1 MVWVDESAFY
11 LLPGLVRTYA
21 PRGET
26 PVLRLPLSR
35 DHLAAIS
42 GITKEGRLF
51 LRLQD
56 RAYKSADVVAFLRQ
70 LLRCLRGTLLVIWD
84 GAPIH
89 RSQVIK
95 DFLAAGAAKRLR
107 LEPLP
112 GYAPELNPDEG
123 IWAYL
128 KRVELRNV
136 RCQDLEHLDDELR
149 RAVKRL
155 RHKRSVIRGCFHQS
169 GYAA

>member
-1 MVWVDESAFY
+1 VDESAFY
-11 LLPGLVRTYA
+11 LLPGVVRTFA
-21 PRGET
+21 PRGQT
-26 PVLRLPLSR
+26 PVLRLPLTR

-42 GITKEGRLF
+42 GITRGGRLF
-51 LRLQD
+51 LRVQD
-56 RAYKSADVVAFLRQ
+56 RAYTSADVVEFLRQ
-70 LLRCLRGTLLVIWD
+70 LLRCLRGRVLVIWD

-89 RSQVIK
+89 RSRVIK
-95 DFLAAGAAKRLR
+95 DFLAHGAAKRLR
-107 LEPLP
+107 LEHLP

-128 KRVELRNV
+128 KHVELRNV
-136 RCQDLEHLDDELR
+136 RCQDLDHLHDELT

-155 RHKRSVIRGCFHQS
+155 RHKRQVIQGCFRQC

>member
-1 MVWVDESAFY
+1 VDEAAFY

-26 PVLRLPLSR
+26 PVLRLPLTR

-42 GITKEGRLF
+42 GITEDGRLLF
-51 LRLQD
+51 RVQAHAF
-56 RAYKSADVVAFLRQ
+56 RSPDVVDFLRQ
-70 LLRCLRGTLLVIWD
+70 VARCLRGKLLVIWD
-84 GAPIH
+84 GASIH
-89 RSQVIK
+89 RAQPVK

-107 LEPLP
+107 LETLP

-123 IWAYL
+123 IWNHL

-155 RHKRSVIRGCFHQS
+155 RHKRHVLHGCLRQV
-169 GYAA
+169 GYAV

>member
-1 MVWVDESAFY
+1 VDESAFY
-11 LLPGLVRTYA
+11 LLPGVVRTFA
-21 PRGET
+21 PRGQT
-26 PVLRLPLSR
+26 PVLRLPLTR
-35 DHLAAIS
+35 DHLSAIS
-42 GITKEGRLF
+42 GITRDGRLL
-51 LRLQD
+51 LRVQA
-56 RAYKSADVVAFLRQ
+56 RAFKSPDVVAFLRQ
-70 LLRCLRGTLLVIWD
+70 LLRCLRGKLLVVWD

-89 RSQVIK
+89 RAHPIK

-123 IWAYL
+123 IWHYL
-128 KRVELRNV
+128 KHVELRNV
-136 RCQDLEHLDDELR
+136 RCQDLEHPDDELR